1 MEEGERQG
9 SLGAEDPGAAL
20 PTSAPPVVP
29 LVLRVGWSALG
40 LTFVGLGAVGVVV
53 PGLPT
58 TPFLLL
64 AAACFARGSAKLEAW
79 LLADPLFGP
88 LIKEF
93 RANRAVPLRAK
104 ALALTLMWV
113 FVGYALGPGLPEGA
127 VALRIVVA
135 LAALA
140 GTAYLLSLRTS
151 RRPG

>member
-1 MEEGERQG
+1 MEEGDGPG
-9 SLGAEDPGAAL
+9 SHGTDDRGEAL
-20 PTSAPPVVP
+20 PSSAPREVP
-29 LVLRVGWSALG
+29 LLLRMGWSALG

-64 AAACFARGSAKLEAW
+64 AAACFARGSTRLEAW
-79 LLADPLFGP
+79 LLRDPLFGP

-127 VALRIVVA
+127 LVPRIVVGV
-135 LAALA
+135 AALL
-140 GTAYLLSLRTS
+140 GTGYLLSLRTS
-151 RRPG
+151 RRPD

>member
-1 MEEGERQG
+1 M
-9 SLGAEDPGAAL
+9 
-20 PTSAPPVVP
+20 
-29 LVLRVGWSALG
+29 
-40 LTFVGLGAVGVVV
+40 TFVGLGAVGVVV

-64 AAACFARGSAKLEAW
+64 AAACFARGSTRLEAW

-93 RANRAVPLRAK
+93 RANRAVPLRTK

-127 VALRIVVA
+127 VATRIVVGVGA
-135 LAALA
+135 LM

-151 RRPG
+151 KRPG

>member
-1 MEEGERQG
+1 MEGGEGSRSDRADE
-9 SLGAEDPGAAL
+9 ADPSV
-20 PTSAPPVVP
+20 PVSAPPRPTLVV
-29 LVLRVGWSALG
+29 RVGWSVLG
-40 LTFVGLGAVGVVV
+40 LAFVGLGAVGIVI

-64 AAACFARGSAKLEAW
+64 AAACFARGSAKLESW

-93 RANRAVPLRAK
+93 RANRAVSLRAK
-104 ALALTLMWV
+104 ALALTFMWV

-127 VALRIVVA
+127 LVPRIVVGI
-135 LAALA
+135 AALL

-151 RRPG
+151 RRLQ